1 MSQLYRESGW
11 RSLFAGKDH
20 NENYS
25 NTLKPS
31 LHNRLRSEIIIVEHI
46 A

>member
-25 NTLKPS
+25 NSNIYDINTLRS
-31 LHNRLRSEIIIVEHI
+31 LHNRPDLRLL
-46 A
+46 